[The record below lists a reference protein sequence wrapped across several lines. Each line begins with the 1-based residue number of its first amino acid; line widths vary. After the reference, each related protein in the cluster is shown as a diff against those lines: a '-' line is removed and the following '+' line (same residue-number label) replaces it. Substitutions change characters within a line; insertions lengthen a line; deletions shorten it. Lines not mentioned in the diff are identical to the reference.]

1 MKGEDFLKRDGL
13 LEAFAAELTVAAYRV
28 ALRTRT
34 RGAWVDLEL
43 GLWSALAEK
52 VKRWDQDMVSV
63 PLIGDTARVASIS
76 PFDAP
81 RFLPGE
87 N

>member
-1 MKGEDFLKRDGL
+1 MNGETPVDRDGL
-13 LEAFAAELTVAAYRV
+13 LEAFAAELTLAAYHV
-28 ALRTRT
+28 ALGARTQGT
-34 RGAWVDLEL
+34 WLDLEL

-52 VKRWDQDMVSV
+52 VKMWDQENG
-63 PLIGDTARVASIS
+63 LGAANR